1 MIVLLLPLVVA
12 ILVCERIGVLYPP
25 EKAAYDSLLVHT
37 FVLTSDPKP
46 TTKCERFEAQTCG
59 GKVYLYILRDSART
73 MPQRGDT
80 VVAETRIRH
89 ADSIGDF
96 DYRKYLLRQG
106 FIGTAYVNHFTCH
119 PSPVTHHPSTQK
131 RLYQR
136 LTAAGMRGDERATTG
151 ALTLG
156 YKEDLDPT
164 LRRHF
169 QASGAAHVLAV
180 SGLHTGIIYGLLLWL
195 LTLGGRRKPLYENRL
210 GRAAVSL
217 VIITAMWGYAW
228 LTGMTPSVVRAVL
241 MVTIFEVGR
250 MFYRQAFSLNTI
262 AAAAVLILLV
272 RPLDLWSISF
282 QLSFSATAAIV
293 IMAKEMGKIVHYDS
307 LKRLPAGRFL
317 NWVVGILIVSLAAQ
331 LGTLPLSMYYFGQ
344 ISNYFLLTNLI
355 VLPLASLLVP
365 CGLLTVALGGST
377 IGLWIGKL
385 TSTLAWLMNHSVAW
399 LETLPGST
407 TSVSIGSGMVA
418 IYYAM
423 WLIFLLY
430 YSYISTKSA
439 A

>member
-106 FIGTAYVNHFTCH
+106 IIGTAYVNHFTCH

-365 CGLLTVALGGST
+365 CGLLTVAFGGST
-377 IGLWIGKL
+377 IGLWIGKM
-385 TSTLAWLMNHSVAW
+385 TSALAWLMNHSVAW
-399 LETLPGST
+399 LEALPGST
-407 TSVSIGSGMVA
+407 TSVTIGPGMVA

-423 WLIFLLY
+423 WLVFLLY
-430 YSYISTKSA
+430 YSYIRTKSA